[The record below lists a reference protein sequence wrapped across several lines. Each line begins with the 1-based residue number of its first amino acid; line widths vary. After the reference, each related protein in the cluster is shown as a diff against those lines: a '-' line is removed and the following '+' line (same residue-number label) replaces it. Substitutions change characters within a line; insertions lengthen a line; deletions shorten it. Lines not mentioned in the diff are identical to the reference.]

1 MHRPGFI
8 YKKLTLL
15 SSALLVVIIAGALF
29 YFFNHKTISVYKPK
43 PNKVFIVI
51 IDPGHGGKDD
61 GTNTKTIKEKNI
73 TLAIAKQI
81 EAIASQYGLNVI
93 LTRHTDTFMNPRA
106 RVAFAMTQNADAYVS
121 LHVNELKGYSYVNG
135 MQVYV
140 SGKNPD
146 FEQSRKLGSA
156 IAQNLGA
163 DFKISHTLQQ
173 RAENIYVLADNSMP
187 SALVECGFIT
197 NAADAKML
205 TDSTKTFEIA
215 KQVLTGIAAYTHNS
229 IIDEYAVKQ
238 VPTFTPATKHKV
250 VLTSAILHTKH
261 AKHRGSRVA

>member
-8 YKKLTLL
+8 YKKATLL
-15 SSALLVVIIAGALF
+15 SFTLILVIIAAF
-29 YFFNHKTISVYKPK
+29 IPYFFSRKTITAYKLK
-43 PNKVFIVI
+43 LNKVFTVI
-51 IDPGHGGKDD
+51 IDAGHGGKDD
-61 GTNTKTIKEKNI
+61 GTNTKTLKEKNI

-81 EAIASQYGLNVI
+81 EAIAPQYGLKVI

-106 RVAFAMTQNADAYVS
+106 RVSFAMVQNADAYVS

-135 MQVYV
+135 MQVYI

-146 FEQSRKLGSA
+146 FEQSRRLGSA

-173 RAENIYVLADNSMP
+173 RVENIYVLADNSMP

-205 TDSTKTFEIA
+205 TDSTKTLEIA
-215 KQVLTGIAAYTHNS
+215 KQVLTGITAYAHNS

-238 VPTFTPATKHKV
+238 VPAFIPTTKHKV

-261 AKHRGSRVA
+261 TKHRGSRVA